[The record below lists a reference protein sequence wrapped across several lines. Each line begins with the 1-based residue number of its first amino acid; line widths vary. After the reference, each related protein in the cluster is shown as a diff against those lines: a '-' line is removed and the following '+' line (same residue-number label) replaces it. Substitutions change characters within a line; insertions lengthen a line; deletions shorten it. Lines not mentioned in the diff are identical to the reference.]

1 MVVKR
6 KKVQEK
12 VFPFELLK
20 LREENENLKNKIAV
34 LIQSNQNTTTSTND
48 EVRIKHPTF

>member
-6 KKVQEK
+6 KEVQEK

-34 LIQSNQNTTTSTND
+34 LKQSNQNTTTSTND